1 MAPPPPPSNDTAA
14 PTSTAKISTGK
25 ISTGKISTGKT
36 STARTEREFRAALVV
51 LAVVALVPAVVSNPY
66 WLGVLIIS
74 MYFAILAGAW
84 NLLAGYTGQFSL
96 APAAFAM
103 IGAYATGLLGTY
115 FGVPPVLGI
124 LAAIL
129 IAGAIGLALGRVV
142 LRLQG
147 PYLALTTLS
156 FAEILRLI
164 VSNSINVTRG
174 DLGLPVPGLFNNRF
188 GWYYLFLGA
197 LAVLLVLLY
206 ALLRSKAG
214 LFLQAIRDDEVA
226 AARSGV
232 DVVFWKTA
240 AFALS
245 AAASGFAGALYA
257 HFAELVTPELGLI
270 GQTGLIVS
278 MTVIGGMGTLAG
290 PLVGAFLVYVVS
302 EWLRDVGGYQLVVF
316 ALLVIIFARFFR
328 EGLWGLATAALGRRS

>member
-1 MAPPPPPSNDTAA
+1 MPLAPRPLPGA
-14 PTSTAKISTGK
+14 PARGRTSG
-25 ISTGKISTGKT
+25 
-36 STARTEREFRAALVV
+36 ARTDVQFRAALTV
-51 LAVVALVPAVVSNPY
+51 LAVMALVPAVVTNPY
-66 WLGVLIIS
+66 WLGVLVVS

-96 APAAFAM
+96 APATFSM

-115 FGVPPVLGI
+115 FGVPPLLGI
-124 LAAIL
+124 VAAIL
-129 IAGAIGLALGRVV
+129 VAGAIGLALGRVV
-142 LRLQG
+142 LRLKG

-156 FAEILRLI
+156 FAEILRL
-164 VSNSINVTRG
+164 VASNSIDITRG
-174 DLGLPVPGLFNNRF
+174 DLGLAVPGLFNSRI
-188 GWYYLFLGA
+188 GWYYLFLGV

-206 ALLRSKAG
+206 LLLRSKAG

-270 GQTGLIVS
+270 GQTGLVVS

-290 PLVGAFLVYVVS
+290 PLIGAFLVYVVS

-316 ALLVIIFARFFR
+316 ALLVIVFARFFR
-328 EGLWGLATAALGRRS
+328 EGLWGLAMAALRRRPA

>member
-1 MAPPPPPSNDTAA
+1 MSASETPLHSGGADKRSVA
-14 PTSTAKISTGK
+14 STSTGK
-25 ISTGKISTGKT
+25 S
-36 STARTEREFRAALVV
+36 AVEFRAAIAFLIVI
-51 LAVVALVPAVVSNPY
+51 ALIPAVVRNDY
-66 WLGVLIIS
+66 WLGVLIVS
-74 MYFAILAGAW
+74 MYFAILTGAW
-84 NLLAGYTGQFSL
+84 YLLAGYTGQFSL
-96 APAAFAM
+96 APATFAM
-103 IGAYATGLLGTY
+103 IGAYATGLLCTA
-115 FGVPPVLGI
+115 FGVPPLLGI
-124 LAAIL
+124 VAAIL
-129 IAGAIGLALGRVV
+129 IAGLTGLILGRIV
-142 LRLQG
+142 LRLTG

-156 FAEILRLI
+156 FAEIMRL
-164 VSNSINVTRG
+164 VASNSIDITRG
-174 DLGLPVPGLFNNRF
+174 DLGLAVPGLLSSRI
-188 GWYYLFLGA
+188 GWYYIFVGV
-197 LAVLLVLLY
+197 LAFLLVALY

-278 MTVIGGMGTLAG
+278 MAVIGGMGTLAG
-290 PLVGAFLVYVVS
+290 PLIAAFLVYVLS

-316 ALLVIIFARFFR
+316 SALVVIFARFFR
-328 EGLWGLATAALGRRS
+328 EGLWGLARGAMQRWRRS